1 MVATPVARR
10 LIPEEALNWITEEE
24 AISRLEKNPPLPLYS
39 ISENGLDWVA
49 QHFPEHALTWQINVL
64 KNKIMFRDLL
74 KGLFPDFYFRA
85 LSIDDIQQLSASD
98 LSFPLVVKPSVGFFS
113 IGVHIVHQ
121 EEDWQQVQAALQPE
135 KLRSIFPESVL
146 NIRDFIIEEYIVGEE
161 YADTARF
168 DYVKLANDLENPIVV
183 RELDIKEYSVFGFV
197 FTEASSKN
205 AHELQKIFTCD
216 LRSYIRLD

>member
-1 MVATPVARR
+1 M
-10 LIPEEALNWITEEE
+10 
-24 AISRLEKNPPLPLYS
+24 
-39 ISENGLDWVA
+39 
-49 QHFPEHALTWQINVL
+49 
-64 KNKIMFRDLL
+64 
-74 KGLFPDFYFRA
+74 
-85 LSIDDIQQLSASD
+85 
-98 LSFPLVVKPSVGFFS
+98 
-113 IGVHIVHQ
+113 
-121 EEDWQQVQAALQPE
+121 QPE